1 MVPNSGRTG
10 RVVDDGCHVRI
21 DRSSLPGSPG
31 DGDRSAAAGRSAP
44 PAAVTSTSN
53 QNHAPAI
60 DRQLPKP
67 QTAFAEPP
75 EQAAAPWV
83 SLSGSFPLAVFA
95 PVNAPPG
102 MQATACPMQ
111 ASREPSSQEQRF
123 RFGLKASLY
132 RKLSIFYHH
141 R

>member
-1 MVPNSGRTG
+1 MVPNLGRTG
-10 RVVDDGCHVRI
+10 RVIEDGCHVRI

-44 PAAVTSTSN
+44 PAAVTCTSN
-53 QNHAPAI
+53 QNHAAAI

-83 SLSGSFPLAVFA
+83 SLSVAAPSRPPARVSFQFLLPSLRQRTPRQECKPPRA
-95 PVNAPPG
+95 PCKPAESP
-102 MQATACPMQ
+102 
-111 ASREPSSQEQRF
+111 R
-123 RFGLKASLY
+123 
-132 RKLSIFYHH
+132 H
-141 R
+141 RNSVSVSG